1 MLRVISQRNLGTDE
15 ELCACSIDWQKVFD
29 SLNGPD

>member
-1 MLRVISQRNLGTDE
+1 MLRVISERIIGTGN
-15 ELCACSIDWQKVFD
+15 ELCTCFMDWQKAFD

>member
-1 MLRVISQRNLGTDE
+1 MLRVISQRTVGRGE
-15 ELCACSIDWQKVFD
+15 ELCACLMDWQKEFD